1 MSLLDF
7 SRRFRSSKSRGQV
20 SSTTT
25 ANPDLPADYTD
36 LGLSSGTLWGDN
48 NATGFYTFDEAV
60 SQFGDCLPS
69 RAQWMELKA
78 NCKWTWTGSGYKVT
92 GPNGNSIELPAEG
105 YRYRDGNICYVG
117 IRGNYWSSSPADF
130 DAWRLSFYSEGVYM
144 DDNSRCD
151 AISVRLVKNN

>member
-1 MSLLDF
+1 MSVLDF
-7 SRRFRSSKSRGQV
+7 FRRFWPSQNRGQV

-25 ANPDLPADYTD
+25 ANPDLPTNYTD
-36 LGLSSGTLWGDN
+36 LGLSSGTLWGND

-60 SQFGDCLPS
+60 SQFGDRLPS

-78 NCKWTWTGSGYKVT
+78 NCKWAWTGIGYKVT
-92 GPNGNSIELPAEG
+92 GPNGNSIELAAEG

-130 DAWRLSFYSEGVYM
+130 DAWRLSFYSEGVYI

-151 AISVRLVKNN
+151 AISVRLVYNN